1 VVHFDEVGMSARAGF
16 VTFGSFN
23 ALAKVT
29 PEVLRLWARIL
40 AALPDSRLL
49 LKNKP
54 FACDRRIPP
63 PAFLPTFPCIHGLQV
78 PLPAMGLL
86 RSACA
91 PAL

>member
-1 VVHFDEVGMSARAGF
+1 MSARAGF

-63 PAFLPTFPCIHGLQV
+63 PDFPAHLSMRTWSSRTPACHGGTQV
-78 PLPAMGLL
+78 CM
-86 RSACA
+86 RTCTVK
-91 PAL
+91 